1 MHEERNG
8 FRRHGRGSG
17 RRGGSQRSLLN
28 VRMVEPALLVFLA
41 EKSSHGYT
49 LLEQLEE
56 IGIHDLH
63 PSMVY
68 RQLRQM
74 EDSGWIASDWDKEET
89 QGPPRRVY
97 ALTEEGNAV
106 LRYWSERLKTTQKI
120 VAGLLE
126 RMNNQI

>member
-1 MHEERNG
+1 MHEGRNG
-8 FRRHGRGSG
+8 FMRHGRGGG
-17 RRGGSQRSLLN
+17 RRGGQRSLLN
-28 VRMVEPALLVFLA
+28 VRMVEPALLLFLA
-41 EKSSHGYT
+41 EKRSHGYT

-74 EDSGWIASDWDKEET
+74 EESGWIISDWDKEET

-97 ALTEEGNAV
+97 ALTEEGKAV
-106 LRYWSERLKTTQKI
+106 LKYWSERLRTTQQI
-120 VAGLLE
+120 VVNLLE
-126 RMNNQI
+126 RIKNQI